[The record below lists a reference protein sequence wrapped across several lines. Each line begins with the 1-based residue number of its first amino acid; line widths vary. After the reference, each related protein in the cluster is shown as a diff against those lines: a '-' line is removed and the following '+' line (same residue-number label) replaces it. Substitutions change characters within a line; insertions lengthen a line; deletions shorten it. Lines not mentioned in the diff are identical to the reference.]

1 MKILLSK
8 LLYNIMGTVQIL
20 TKYKCCSETEYEED
34 DDDEKPSLIKQK
46 ATVSENDAVLEKAES
61 FQTLPGVTNN

>member
-1 MKILLSK
+1 
-8 LLYNIMGTVQIL
+8 MGTVQIL

-34 DDDEKPSLIKQK
+34 DDEKPSLVKQE

>member
-1 MKILLSK
+1 
-8 LLYNIMGTVQIL
+8 MGTVQIL
-20 TKYKCCSETEYEED
+20 TKYKCCSETEYEEE
-34 DDDEKPSLIKQK
+34 DDENPSLVKQE

>member
-1 MKILLSK
+1 
-8 LLYNIMGTVQIL
+8 MGTVQIL

-34 DDDEKPSLIKQK
+34 DDEKPSLVKQE

-61 FQTLPGVTNN
+61 FQTLPGVSKN